1 MNKRE
6 QEKLQRERQ
15 EDVVL
20 NKVLWWIVGAVV
32 LEFLTLLLNRYYVHY
47 TPAGIP
53 LAQTLRTVFGVLQI
67 AFPVCAIALAAWYFS
82 LRKGGKPT
90 RLAGILTLVGIVL
103 SVCAILV
110 SRFGGSGIRLL
121 YTGIPAVTVLALIY
135 YLYQREFFVCAV
147 LSAMG
152 LLGVYVIPRA
162 GISAVAA
169 YGYAVVCAVVLVA
182 ALVLARKLQTSQGVL
197 ALSGKKWEVFPKN
210 ANYTMLYVT
219 CAVVAAVLIA
229 TAVLGALA
237 VLYGVLVAW
246 LLVMAVYYT
255 VRLM

>member
-20 NKVLWWIVGAVV
+20 NKVLWWIVGAVI
-32 LEFLTLLLNRYYVHY
+32 LEFLVLLLNRYYVHY

-67 AFPVCAIALAAWYFS
+67 VLPLGAVALFVWYLS
-82 LRKGGKPT
+82 LRKSGKPT

-162 GISAVAA
+162 GISALAA
-169 YGYAVVCAVVLVA
+169 YGYAAVCAVVLAV
-182 ALVLARKLQTSQGVL
+182 ALVLTRKLQTSQGVL
-197 ALSGKKWEVFPKN
+197 ELSGKKWEVFPKN

-219 CAVVAAVLIA
+219 CALVAAVLIA
-229 TAVLGALA
+229 TAALGGLAL
-237 VLYGVLVAW
+237 LYGVLVAW